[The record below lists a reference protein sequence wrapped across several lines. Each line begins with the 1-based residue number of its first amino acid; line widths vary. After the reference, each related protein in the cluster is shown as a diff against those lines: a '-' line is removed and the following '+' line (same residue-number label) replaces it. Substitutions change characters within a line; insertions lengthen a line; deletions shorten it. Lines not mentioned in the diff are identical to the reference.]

1 MLPVTVDRDQK
12 SEQEE
17 LEAKRAL
24 TRRFAELF
32 SGLSRALEWATPDV
46 TETPPPGPPPLPI
59 DRDQK
64 SEQEELEA
72 GDLLARQGAWHIQD
86 LLNLERILCAHVFD
100 VADRIRRHPG
110 IALRM
115 AEREAQRA

>member
-1 MLPVTVDRDQK
+1 MRETERV
-12 SEQEE
+12 
-17 LEAKRAL
+17 
-24 TRRFAELF
+24 
-32 SGLSRALEWATPDV
+32 AT
-46 TETPPPGPPPLPI
+46 
-59 DRDQK
+59 
-64 SEQEELEA
+64 ELEA